1 MDIYN
6 TGGRTE
12 AHQSEMNH
20 ANLMEAGQL
29 PDAPA
34 GVPVDPTAAV
44 TEAMTNRER
53 NARPAGLS

>member
-1 MDIYN
+1 MDVYN

-12 AHQSEMNH
+12 AHQSEITH
-20 ANLMEAGQL
+20 AELMEAGQL

-34 GVPVDPTAAV
+34 GVPVDPAAAV
-44 TEAMTNRER
+44 TEAMANREQ